1 MVCLLHQYKLILH
14 PLPLFPPQALS
25 LILIV
30 VGFITFYGVP
40 LTFVT
45 GDFAATLHILNGILL
60 GMLVGLSILSQL
72 IQPFVEKAIVRML
85 VFCAQGA
92 PWTSKVLDKNLS
104 AHESRNRKTSSLLSL
119 ATSFLIFA
127 GVLFAL
133 QTSSILDNVRWIA
146 GSDIVVNSPSRA
158 FPVPWPAVRDALE

>member
-1 MVCLLHQYKLILH
+1 MSKPLLA
-14 PLPLFPPQALS
+14 FSFQALS
-25 LILIV
+25 CILIV

-72 IQPFVEKAIVRML
+72 IQPLVEKGIVRML
-85 VFCAQGA
+85 VFATQGA

-146 GSDIVVNSPSRA
+146 GADLVVTSPSQM
-158 FPVPWPAVRDALE
+158 FPIPYPVVRDALQYVL

>member
-1 MVCLLHQYKLILH
+1 
-14 PLPLFPPQALS
+14 
-25 LILIV
+25 
-30 VGFITFYGVP
+30 
-40 LTFVT
+40 
-45 GDFAATLHILNGILL
+45 
-60 GMLVGLSILSQL
+60 MLVGLSILSQL
-72 IQPFVEKAIVRML
+72 VQPLVEKGIVRVL
-85 VFCAQGA
+85 VFLWQGA

-146 GSDIVVNSPSRA
+146 GADLVVTSPTRA
-158 FPVPWPAVRDALE
+158 FPIPWPDVRDALE